1 MPSDPSFPS
10 RHLDD
15 LDAALRGPLIRPG
28 DERYDDRRPVYNA
41 MIDKRPGALVGAR
54 DVSDVM
60 ATVDFCREHDVTLAI
75 RGGGH
80 NGPGHG
86 TCEGGLVLDLSG
98 MRGVRV
104 QPEERVA
111 DVQGG
116 CTWGDVDHATHGF
129 GLATPSGII
138 STTGVGGLALGGGH
152 GYLTRK
158 YGLTVD
164 NLVQADVVLA
174 DGRLVTTDED
184 RHPDLFWA
192 IRGGGG
198 NFGVVTN
205 FRLRLHPVDTVVAG
219 PVVWP
224 MERAAELVRWYDD
237 FMAAAD
243 RDVYGFFMTMT
254 VPPGPHFPEELYG
267 RKVCGVL
274 WCHLGTEAD
283 AERDILDRLDEVAE
297 PLFSHV
303 APMPYPALQSAFD
316 DLYHKGLHWYWK
328 GHYVKELSDDA
339 AALIQEWGERLPTEL
354 STMHLYPVD
363 GAPNEV
369 APDAMAYRQREA
381 RWSQVFAGVARD
393 AGDAEAIRA
402 WSRGHWTALTP
413 HVGDTAYINFLMGD
427 DDDVV
432 RATFGENHERLRA
445 VKAEYDPDN
454 LFRVNQNIPA
464 AV

>member
-1 MPSDPSFPS
+1 
-10 RHLDD
+10 
-15 LDAALRGPLIRPG
+15 LIRPH
-28 DERYDDRRPVYNA
+28 DEPYDDVRAVYNA
-41 MIDKRPGALVGAR
+41 TIDKRPAAIAGAR
-54 DVSDVM
+54 DVSDVL
-60 ATVDFCREHDVTLAI
+60 ATVDFCREHDVLLAI

-80 NGPGHG
+80 NGPGLG
-86 TCEGGLVLDLSG
+86 TCDGGLVLNLSP
-98 MRGVRV
+98 MRGIRFR
-104 QPEERVA
+104 PRERLV

-129 GLATPSGII
+129 GLATPSGVI
-138 STTGVGGLALGGGH
+138 STTGVGGLTLGGGH

-164 NLVQADVVLA
+164 NLVAADVVLA
-174 DGRLVTTDED
+174 DGRMVTADEE

-198 NFGVVTN
+198 NFGVVTS

-224 MERAAELVRWYDD
+224 MDRAAELVRWYDGL
-237 FMAAAD
+237 MAEAG

-267 RKVCGVL
+267 EKVCGVL
-274 WCHLGTEAD
+274 WCHLGSDDEAR
-283 AERDILDRLDEVAE
+283 RDILDRLDEVAE
-297 PLFSHV
+297 PSFSHV
-303 APMPYPALQSAFD
+303 ARMPYPALQSAFD
-316 DLYHKGLHWYWK
+316 DLYPKGLHWYWK
-328 GHYVKELSDDA
+328 GHYVEELSEEA
-339 AALIQEWGERLPTEL
+339 AEVIQHYGERLPTGL
-354 STMHLYPVD
+354 SAMHLYPVD
-363 GAPNEV
+363 GAPNDV
-369 APDAMAYRQREA
+369 APDATAYRQRDA

-393 AGDAEAIRA
+393 AEDVEQIRA
-402 WSRGHWTALTP
+402 WSRGHWQALTP
-413 HVGDTAYINFLMGD
+413 HVGDTAYINFLMAD

-432 RATFGENHERLRA
+432 RATYGENYDRLMSI
-445 VKAEYDPDN
+445 KAEYDPTN